1 MENYYT
7 QKQALEDELADY
19 EDQLNKKLEL
29 LAKYY

>member
-7 QKQALEDELADY
+7 QKQVLENELVDY

-29 LAKYY
+29 LAQYY